1 MELWQFIALLGALIW
16 AVATIRAPIKQL
28 QVDLRGLRE
37 DALREAMLIKDM
49 LREYLDEEHFPEWL
63 GNQILEA
70 QKINDEEH
78 LKKLKEIQRNRFPI
92 AQLRDDINKFSW
104 ETLMR
109 LERIDN
115 AVNKQE

>member
-37 DALREAMLIKDM
+37 DAL
-49 LREYLDEEHFPEWL
+49 
-63 GNQILEA
+63 LEA

-115 AVNKQE
+115 AVNRQE